1 MSIFN
6 THKNKAI
13 CVLPWV
19 HEHQDLFGKQK
30 PCCWGRKIINNRT
43 LETIRQEM
51 LQGQQP
57 KECNICYKFES
68 EGELSP
74 RITETTDWIKKFGA
88 PDPAQPNIES
98 IHILNDPTCN
108 LKCKTC
114 GPASSTLWSKEKG
127 LPITIPTHNFDKYDL
142 KKLKKINLS
151 GGEPTYNKSY
161 EELCDR
167 LIKENPDCELM
178 ITSNLKRLPE
188 KWKEIISAFKNV
200 SVLISCDA
208 LNELGC
214 YVRYPLGWSQ
224 FEENVKF
231 VSKHANF
238 VKFNLVPSNLV
249 LHKIADTVE
258 WMRQF
263 TDVIHLNQVVGDKW
277 THLPVPYSHRSVYLE
292 ALNKVTN
299 IKISPWQA
307 SEFRTTIK
315 SYIEKYEQNNY
326 DSVVHDAL
334 SKEIAEQD
342 SHRTT
347 QLKDV
352 DPFLYSWIFAK

>member
-6 THKNKAI
+6 VHKNKAI

-19 HEHQDLFGKQK
+19 HEHLDLFNYQR
-30 PCCWGRKIINNRT
+30 PCCWGGKIINNRN
-43 LETIRQEM
+43 LESIRQEM
-51 LQGQQP
+51 LRGEQSS
-57 KECNICYKFES
+57 ECSVCYKFES

-74 RITETTDWIKKFGA
+74 RIAETVDWIKKFGD
-88 PDPAQPNIES
+88 PDPVQPNIES

-114 GPASSTLWSKEKG
+114 GPWSSTLWMKEKG
-127 LPITIPTHNFDKYDL
+127 IPITFPKHNFDKYDL

-151 GGEPTYNKSY
+151 GGEPTYNKLY

-167 LIKENPDCELM
+167 LIKENPNCELT

-188 KWKEIISAFKNV
+188 KWKEIISAFKNI
-200 SVLISCDA
+200 SVIISCDA

-249 LHKIADTVE
+249 LHKINETIE
-258 WMRQF
+258 WMKQF

-277 THLPVPYSHRSVYLE
+277 THLPVPYSHRKIYLE
-292 ALNKVTN
+292 ALDKASN

-315 SYIEKYEQNNY
+315 SYIEKYEHNNY
-326 DSVVHDAL
+326 NPLVHDAL
-334 SKEIAEQD
+334 AKEIAEQD

-352 DPFLYSWIFAK
+352 DPFLYSWIFNK